1 MDERATLEDNV
12 QRLELLY
19 EVGIALSAE
28 RDTDRLMERILV
40 EAKALCRADGGTLY
54 MRTDDDHLRFAIV
67 RNDSLKIA
75 LGGTTGTEV
84 PFPPIPLR
92 DDETGLPNHNN
103 VATYA
108 ALIKKS
114 VNIPDAYDTTTFDF
128 SGTKA
133 FDDASGY
140 RSTSFLT
147 IPLVNHKR
155 HITAVL
161 QLINAQDEEG
171 KAIAFSPSRQRIVE
185 ALASQAAVALENQ
198 QLIDGQ
204 RKLLEAFI
212 QMIAAAIDSKS
223 PYTGAHCERVPIL
236 TLMLAQAACDQSEG
250 PFNDFNLSED
260 DWYELKIAAWL
271 HDCGKVTTP
280 VHIMDKGTKLETI
293 CDRIETVAARFE
305 VLKRDAKIAMLE
317 AKLRGDAAE
326 DAEAKY
332 AETVAR
338 LSAELGFLREANIGA
353 EFLADN
359 AANEIRGIGKRRVI
373 LEGLER
379 ALLSEDEVD
388 NLCISRGTLTEDERL
403 IINGHM
409 VQTVQML
416 EALPFP
422 PNLRKVPEYAGGH
435 HERFDGQGYP
445 RGLYAGDM
453 SIPARMMA
461 IADVF
466 EALTAQDR
474 PYKQGKTLSE
484 SMRIMG
490 FMKRDN
496 HLDPDLLDLFVT
508 SGVYKEYGRR
518 YLPPSLIDEVDEEA
532 ILAITPKSFSL
543 PPEEVRNER
552 RSAFLP
558 RYRRLRG
565 SVMGDPE

>member
-1 MDERATLEDNV
+1 MDERATLEDNLHK
-12 QRLELLY
+12 LELLY

-28 RDTDRLMERILV
+28 HDTDRLMERILV
-40 EAKALCRADGGTLY
+40 EAKDLCRADGGTLY
-54 MRTDDDHLRFAIV
+54 MRTEDDHLRFAIV
-67 RNDSLKIA
+67 RNDSLGIA
-75 LGGTTGTEV
+75 LGGTTGSKV
-84 PFPPIPLR
+84 PFAPIELH
-92 DDETGLPNHNN
+92 DGETERPNHNN

-133 FDDASGY
+133 FDDANGY

-155 HITAVL
+155 RVIAVL
-161 QLINAQDEEG
+161 QLINAQDEDG
-171 KAIAFSPSRQRIVE
+171 KAVAFSRSRQRIVE

-204 RKLLEAFI
+204 RKLLESFI

-236 TLMLAQAACDQSEG
+236 TLMLAQAACAQDDG
-250 PFNDFNLSED
+250 PFGEFELTD
-260 DWYELKIAAWL
+260 DEWYELKIAAWL

-293 CDRIETVAARFE
+293 SDRIETVAARFE
-305 VLKRDAKIAMLE
+305 VLKRDAKIVMLE
-317 AKLRGDAAE
+317 AKLSGANAE
-326 DAEAKY
+326 DAEAQY
-332 AETVAR
+332 AETLAR
-338 LSAELGFLREANIGA
+338 LNEELGFLREANVGA
-353 EFLADN
+353 EFLADKS
-359 AANEIRGIGKRRVI
+359 AGEIRDIGKRLFI
-373 LEGLER
+373 QEGLER

-416 EALPFP
+416 ESLPFP
-422 PNLRKVPEYAGGH
+422 PNLRNVPEYAGGH
-435 HERFDGQGYP
+435 HERFDGKGYP

-453 SIPARMMA
+453 SIPARIMA

-474 PYKQGKTLSE
+474 PYKKGKTLSE

-496 HLDPDLLDLFVT
+496 HLDPELLDLFVT

-532 ILAITPKSFSL
+532 ILAIEPKSFEL
-543 PPEEVRNER
+543 PKEEEREER
-552 RSAFLP
+552 RSGFLP

-565 SVMGDPE
+565 SVMGEIE

>member
-1 MDERATLEDNV
+1 MDERATLEDNLHK
-12 QRLELLY
+12 LELLY

-28 RDTDRLMERILV
+28 HDTDRLMERILM
-40 EAKALCRADGGTLY
+40 EAKKLCRADGGTLY
-54 MRTDDDHLRFAIV
+54 MRTEDDHLRFAIV
-67 RNDSLKIA
+67 RNDSLGIA
-75 LGGTTGTEV
+75 LGGTTGSKV
-84 PFPPIPLR
+84 PFAPIELH
-92 DDETGLPNHNN
+92 DDETQRPNHNN

-133 FDDASGY
+133 FDDANGY

-155 HITAVL
+155 RVIAVL
-161 QLINAQDEEG
+161 QLINAQDEDG
-171 KAIAFSPSRQRIVE
+171 KTIAFSRSRQRIVE

-204 RKLLEAFI
+204 RKLLESFI

-236 TLMLAQAACDQSEG
+236 TLMLAQAACEQGEG
-250 PFNDFNLSED
+250 PFGSFNLSED
-260 DWYELKIAAWL
+260 EWYELKIAAWL

-293 CDRIETVAARFE
+293 NDRIETVAARFE
-305 VLKRDAKIAMLE
+305 VLKRDAKIVMLE
-317 AKLRGDAAE
+317 AKLSGENAE
-326 DAEAKY
+326 DAEAQY

-338 LSAELGFLREANIGA
+338 LSEELGFLREANVGA
-353 EFLADN
+353 EFLADKS
-359 AANEIRGIGKRRVI
+359 AGEIREIGKRLFI
-373 LEGLER
+373 QEGLER

-388 NLCISRGTLTEDERL
+388 NLCISRGTLTDDERL

-416 EALPFP
+416 ESLPFP
-422 PNLRKVPEYAGGH
+422 ANLRNVPEYAGGH
-435 HERFDGQGYP
+435 HERFDGKGYP

-453 SIPARMMA
+453 SIPARIMA

-474 PYKQGKTLSE
+474 PYKKGKTLSE

-496 HLDPDLLDLFVT
+496 HLDPELLDLFVT

-532 ILAITPKSFSL
+532 ILAIEPKAFEL
-543 PPEEVRNER
+543 PPEEQREER
-552 RSAFLP
+552 RSGFLP

-565 SVMGDPE
+565 SVMGEIE

>member
-12 QRLELLY
+12 RKLELLY
-19 EVGIALSAE
+19 EVGIALSTE

-54 MRTDDDHLRFAIV
+54 MRTEDDHLRFAIV
-67 RNDSLKIA
+67 RNDSLGIA
-75 LGGTTGTEV
+75 LGGTTGAEV
-84 PFPPIPLR
+84 PFAPIPLI
-92 DDETGLPNHNN
+92 DDETKLANHNN
-103 VATYA
+103 VATYT

-155 HITAVL
+155 RVTAVL
-161 QLINAQDEEG
+161 QLINAQDEDG
-171 KAIAFSPSRQRIVE
+171 NTIPFSPSRQRIVE

-204 RKLLEAFI
+204 RKLLESFI

-236 TLMLAQAACDQSEG
+236 TLMLAQAACDKDDG
-250 PFNDFNLSED
+250 PFGEFKLSED
-260 DWYELKIAAWL
+260 EWYELKIAAWL

-293 CDRIETVAARFE
+293 SDRIDTVAARFE

-317 AKLRGDAAE
+317 AKLAGSDVDE
-326 DAEAKY
+326 
-332 AETVAR
+332 AETVYATTLKR
-338 LSAELGFLREANIGA
+338 LNEELSFLRQANVGA
-353 EFLADN
+353 EFLADK
-359 AANEIRGIGKRRVI
+359 AADEIREIGKRRFAQ
-373 LEGLER
+373 EGLER

-388 NLCISRGTLTEDERL
+388 NLCISRGTLTDDERL

-416 EALPFP
+416 ESLPFP
-422 PNLRKVPEYAGGH
+422 ANLRRVPEYAGGH
-435 HERFDGQGYP
+435 HERFDGKGYP

-453 SIPARMMA
+453 SVPARMMA

-474 PYKQGKTLSE
+474 PYKKGKTLSE

-496 HLDPDLLDLFVT
+496 HLDPELLDLFVT
-508 SGVYKEYGRR
+508 SGIYKEYGRR

-532 ILAITPKSFSL
+532 LLAITPKDVSL
-543 PPEEVRNER
+543 PPQEERDKR
-552 RSAFLP
+552 RSGFLP

-565 SVMGDPE
+565 SVMGELE

>member
-1 MDERATLEDNV
+1 MDERATLEDNLHK
-12 QRLELLY
+12 LELLY

-28 RDTDRLMERILV
+28 HDTDRLMERILM
-40 EAKALCRADGGTLY
+40 EAKNLCRADGGTLY
-54 MRTDDDHLRFAIV
+54 MRTEDDHLRFAIV
-67 RNDSLKIA
+67 RNDSLGIA
-75 LGGTTGTEV
+75 LGGTTGNEV
-84 PFPPIPLR
+84 PFAPIELH
-92 DDETGLPNHNN
+92 DAETRRPNHNN

-133 FDDASGY
+133 FDDANGY

-155 HITAVL
+155 RVIAVL
-161 QLINAQDEEG
+161 QLINAQDEDG
-171 KAIAFSPSRQRIVE
+171 KAIAFSKSRQRIVE
-185 ALASQAAVALENQ
+185 ALTSQAAVALENQ

-204 RKLLEAFI
+204 RKLLESFI

-236 TLMLAQAACDQSEG
+236 TLMLAEAACEQGEG
-250 PFNDFNLSED
+250 PFAGFNLSED
-260 DWYELKIAAWL
+260 EWYELKIAAWL

-293 CDRIETVAARFE
+293 NDRIEAVAARFE
-305 VLKRDAKIAMLE
+305 VLKRDAKIVMLE
-317 AKLRGDAAE
+317 AKLGGANAE
-326 DAEAKY
+326 EVEAEY
-332 AETVAR
+332 AETLAR
-338 LSAELGFLREANIGA
+338 LNEELGFLREANVGA
-353 EFLADN
+353 EFLADKS
-359 AANEIRGIGKRRVI
+359 AGEIREIGKRLFI
-373 LEGLER
+373 QEGLER

-416 EALPFP
+416 ESLPFP
-422 PNLRKVPEYAGGH
+422 ANLRNVPEYAGGH
-435 HERFDGQGYP
+435 HERFDGKGYP
-445 RGLYAGDM
+445 RGIYAGDM
-453 SIPARMMA
+453 SVPARIMA

-474 PYKQGKTLSE
+474 PYKKGKTLSE

-496 HLDPDLLDLFVT
+496 HLDPELLDLFVT

-532 ILAITPKSFSL
+532 ILAIEPKSFDL
-543 PPEEVRNER
+543 PPAPEREER
-552 RSAFLP
+552 RSGFLP

-565 SVMGDPE
+565 SVMGEIE